1 MEHQRFYDFIHFDYW
16 PEFLLSLFLSGKLLT
31 HLFYFFYHCRRW
43 RAARRVG
50 AEPNHSQPHRCV
62 YQAVRHPSRRYP
74 DMQRSYRSR
83 LLFCEDKFTLLYTL
97 VQTCVINFV
106 YLFTLYIDVHVPTY
120 MYIMDCKGG
129 NPVSATGVGS
139 NGPWEINRSPRL
151 EVAFRPY
158 VSGNFLA

>member
-1 MEHQRFYDFIHFDYW
+1 MYKITAEGGELPVGLIQNLITVSHIDVCIKQYVIQVDDTLICSDHTDHDFCD
-16 PEFLLSLFLSGKLLT
+16 
-31 HLFYFFYHCRRW
+31 
-43 RAARRVG
+43 
-50 AEPNHSQPHRCV
+50 
-62 YQAVRHPSRRYP
+62 VRTN
-74 DMQRSYRSR
+74 
-83 LLFCEDKFTLLYTL
+83 FTLLYTL

-106 YLFTLYIDVHVPTY
+106 YLFTLYIHVHVPTY

-139 NGPWEINRSPRL
+139 NGPWELNRSPRL